1 MENAVSCDKCYKNYK
16 NMVTFKKHLM
26 LNRCKLK
33 IIDLSCKICN
43 KTFTRTQTK
52 QTHEL
57 KCKAKLSDIVENKIH
72 LIHNTLNDLNII
84 TKCDISSLITP
95 IHIIQQT
102 MVNNTNVC
110 GNVTNIT
117 NQIIINNFGSED
129 ISHITDKQYLR
140 LIGLCKGSIPKL
152 IEDTHFNSEVPQ
164 NINVYKSNFKDK
176 LVKVL
181 VNNRWNIEDEN
192 VVLRE
197 LYMKK
202 GELLEE
208 KFEEL
213 KYLLSETL
221 KSRFQW
227 FLDNREEE
235 EMMNE
240 IIGYIKKLL
249 YNKRD
254 MIDRTL

>member
-1 MENAVSCDKCYKNYK
+1 MDDNIITCSVCSKLYKSIKYYN
-16 NMVTFKKHLM
+16 NHIRF
-26 LNRCKLK
+26 NRCNPVKTK
-33 IIDLSCKICN
+33 FSCKFCI
-43 KTFTRTQTK
+43 KTFTRNHNKSVHETK
-52 QTHEL
+52 CIKNPITALTGQVKTL
-57 KCKAKLSDIVENKIH
+57 KLKIKEVETSKLNIYNN
-72 LIHNTLNDLNII
+72 NTLV
-84 TKCDISSLITP
+84 S
-95 IHIIQQT
+95 
-102 MVNNTNVC
+102 
-110 GNVTNIT
+110 GNVTNNIV
-117 NQIIINNFGSED
+117 INNFGSED
-129 ISHITDKQYLR
+129 ISHITDKQYLQ

-152 IEDTHFNSEVPQ
+152 IEDTHFNPSVPE

-176 LVKVL
+176 MVKIL

-213 KYLLSETL
+213 KAFLSETL
-221 KSRFQW
+221 KTRFQW

-254 MIDRTL
+254 MIYRTC

>member
-1 MENAVSCDKCYKNYK
+1 
-16 NMVTFKKHLM
+16 
-26 LNRCKLK
+26 
-33 IIDLSCKICN
+33 
-43 KTFTRTQTK
+43 
-52 QTHEL
+52 
-57 KCKAKLSDIVENKIH
+57 
-72 LIHNTLNDLNII
+72 
-84 TKCDISSLITP
+84 
-95 IHIIQQT
+95 
-102 MVNNTNVC
+102 
-110 GNVTNIT
+110 
-117 NQIIINNFGSED
+117 
-129 ISHITDKQYLR
+129 
-140 LIGLCKGSIPKL
+140 
-152 IEDTHFNSEVPQ
+152 
-164 NINVYKSNFKDK
+164 
-176 LVKVL
+176 
-181 VNNRWNIEDEN
+181 
-192 VVLRE
+192 
-197 LYMKK
+197 MKK